1 MLDCP
6 VRCCIL
12 LSPAAVGK
20 MRPRLFFG
28 TAPIW
33 RFRVLC
39 KGYQFATSV
48 AQPMDAHG
56 AFVLR
61 GGFQFFQV
69 LSVGC
74 RSPCKTSLRFGH
86 AGNPAAWS
94 RKNPALADFPL
105 LLPCCVVNKADGS
118 PHGQQA
124 EPPEGLSNWRCP
136 AEMRSAR
143 PRSYLPVPLL
153 HILQLPEPAE
163 PGG

>member
-1 MLDCP
+1 MLHLAFTS
-6 VRCCIL
+6 RSGQNAA
-12 LSPAAVGK
+12 SP
-20 MRPRLFFG
+20 FFG

-69 LSVGC
+69 LLVGC

-94 RKNPALADFPL
+94 RKKPSPGRLPTTAAMLRCQQGRWFSSWPAGRAARRLEQLA
-105 LLPCCVVNKADGS
+105 VSRRNEV
-118 PHGQQA
+118 
-124 EPPEGLSNWRCP
+124 
-136 AEMRSAR
+136 RSSQVILAR
-143 PRSYLPVPLL
+143 ATIAYSAAARTC
-153 HILQLPEPAE
+153 
-163 PGG
+163 